1 MNLKKLVL
9 AAALLIMIPAQIA
22 CATSS
27 MLPNNAPGT
36 VVELKKETPDFSKDP
51 FKHWYGWWGEKKTD
65 RAMITV
71 TRGEMA
77 GTVLKSPGRATNH
90 SPICGC

>member
-27 MLPNNAPGT
+27 MLPNNTPGT

-51 FKHWYGWWGEKKTD
+51 FKHDY
-65 RAMITV
+65 RH
-71 TRGEMA
+71 
-77 GTVLKSPGRATNH
+77 PG
-90 SPICGC
+90 